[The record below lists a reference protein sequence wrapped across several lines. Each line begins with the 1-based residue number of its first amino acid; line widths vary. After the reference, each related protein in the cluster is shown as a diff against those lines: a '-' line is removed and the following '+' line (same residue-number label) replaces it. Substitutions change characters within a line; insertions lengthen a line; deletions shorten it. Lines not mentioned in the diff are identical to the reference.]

1 MIILDALVAIL
12 LGWQVA
18 MPAVDN
24 GRYMFLFD
32 PVDQSIVRMDTRDG
46 SMVRCPRETMKCP
59 EETKQEETKKEP
71 ITDVVDYR

>member
-46 SMVRCPRETMKCP
+46 TMVRCPRETMQCP
-59 EETKQEETKKEP
+59 EDPKKEETTKEP

>member
-1 MIILDALVAIL
+1 MIILDALVAVL
-12 LGWQVA
+12 LGYQVA

-46 SMVRCPRETMKCP
+46 AMVRCSRETLTCP
-59 EETKQEETKKEP
+59 EDPKPEEPKKE
-71 ITDVVDYR
+71 IEYDVVDYR

>member
-1 MIILDALVAIL
+1 MIIIDVLVAAL
-12 LGWQVA
+12 LGYQVA

-46 SMVRCPRETMKCP
+46 SMVRCPRETLQCP
-59 EETKQEETKKEP
+59 EESKPEEPKKE
-71 ITDVVDYR
+71 IEYNVVDYR

>member
-12 LGWQVA
+12 LGYQVA

-24 GRYMFLFD
+24 GRFMFLFD

-46 SMVRCPRETMKCP
+46 SMVRCPRETLKCL
-59 EETKQEETKKEP
+59 EEPKPEETKKE
-71 ITDVVDYR
+71 IEYDVVDYR